1 MVERKR
7 NIREKMEIKANQ
19 DSKVDKT
26 SSMKEAIRATSSM
39 IEEEIE
45 SSNRETMKE
54 SFKKTKTLKTM
65 MDTEMIVNWKISI
78 KIFCKYDHYIYDN

>member
-65 MDTEMIVNWKISI
+65 MDTEMIVN
-78 KIFCKYDHYIYDN
+78 